1 MVKDAIE
8 AYRIDNDWLG
18 QFLDECC
25 NIGTDL
31 TEKSGE
37 LYQAYRAYCMQNGEY
52 IRSTSD
58 FYSSM
63 DKAGFVKRKTNKGMV
78 VYGLSLKEGQDFLS

>member
-1 MVKDAIE
+1 MEMSLSKLRGWC
-8 AYRIDNDWLG
+8 RIG
-18 QFLDECC
+18 KP
-25 NIGTDL
+25 G
-31 TEKSGE
+31 
-37 LYQAYRAYCMQNGEY
+37 MQNGEY
-52 IRSTSD
+52 IRPTSD